1 MNAEFEAKLTEALK
15 PETQGGLSG
24 WTDPPRGLDLAQSV
38 FDYHPKIIVE
48 IGCFGGR
55 STIAMALALKETGS
69 NGIIYTIDP
78 WKKED
83 AMEAEN
89 DQNRDWWS
97 NKVDLHDIHR
107 KAMEAI
113 WSLGLDEKIVV
124 IRAAS
129 HRVANLFSNIDL
141 LNIDGNHS
149 ELSSCRDVS
158 LYLPKVYSGGI
169 IHFDDADWPSTQM
182 ALSLLD
188 AECLLVSNKGD
199 RRIYRKR

>member
-1 MNAEFEAKLTEALK
+1 MNTELEK
-15 PETQGGLSG
+15 KITEILRPYFLDG
-24 WTDPPRGLDLAQSV
+24 WTDPSRGLDLAQSV
-38 FDYHPKIIVE
+38 LDTQPTIIVE
-48 IGCFGGR
+48 IGCFGAR
-55 STIAMALALKETGS
+55 STIALALALKEVGNS
-69 NGIIYTIDP
+69 SSRIYTIDP

-129 HRVANLFSNIDL
+129 HRVATLFSNIDL
-141 LNIDGNHS
+141 LNVDGNHS
-149 ELSSCRDVS
+149 ELSSCRDVN
-158 LYLPKVYSGGI
+158 LYLPNVRAGGR
-169 IHFDDADWPSTQM
+169 IHFDDADWPSTQK
-182 ALSLLD
+182 ALALLD